1 MIDFEVPP
9 PLIAQE
15 PMEPRDHARL
25 LVVSRAENTL
35 THGHFYDL
43 PELLKPGDLLVLND
57 TRVLNARLLGHR
69 STTGGKWEGL
79 FLNARPDGTWEIL
92 CQTRGRLQP
101 GERIAIDPGPLQLK
115 LLAPTGGGSWHV
127 EPNLDGSVA
136 QILEQAGQVPLPPYI
151 RKGTA
156 RPADRQRY
164 QTVFAERTGAV
175 AAPTA
180 GLHFTPEL
188 FEKLS
193 RLKIDH
199 VFVTL
204 HVGLGTFL
212 PMQTDDPTKHVMH
225 QEWGE
230 LTADAAQTILHRR
243 AQGGRVVAVGTT
255 SVRVLETVA
264 RTGPLRAWS
273 GLTNLFIY
281 PPYAFQAVDA
291 LITNFH
297 FPKTTLLLLVEA
309 FAGTSLLE
317 TAYHDAIRENYRFF
331 SYGDAMLVT

>member
-9 PLIAQE
+9 QLIAQE
-15 PMEPRDHARL
+15 PIEPRDHARL
-25 LVVSRAENTL
+25 LVVSRSGKSLE
-35 THGHFYDL
+35 HRHFYDL
-43 PELLKPGDLLVLND
+43 PDLLKPGDLLVLND

-69 STTGGKWEGL
+69 SSTGGKWEGL
-79 FLNARPDGTWEIL
+79 FLNGRPDGTWEIM

-101 GERIAIDPGPLQLK
+101 GETIAIDPGPLQLK
-115 LLAPTGGGSWHV
+115 LLTPVGGGRWQV
-127 EPNLDGSVA
+127 EPNMGGSVA

-156 RPADRQRY
+156 RPEDRQRY
-164 QTVFAERTGAV
+164 QTVFAQRAGAV

-193 RLKIDH
+193 RREIDH

-212 PMQTDDPTKHVMH
+212 PIQTDDPTKHVMH

-230 LTADAAQTILHRR
+230 LKSDAAQTILRRR
-243 AQGGRVVAVGTT
+243 AAGGRIIAVGTT

-273 GLTNLFIY
+273 GLTDLFIY
-281 PPYAFQAVDA
+281 PPYAIQVVDV

-297 FPKTTLLLLVEA
+297 FPNTTLLLLVEA

-317 TAYHDAIRENYRFF
+317 TAYHDAIKDSYRFF
-331 SYGDAMLVT
+331 SFGDAMLVE

>member
-1 MIDFEVPP
+1 MIDFEVPQH
-9 PLIAQE
+9 LIAQE

-25 LVVSRAENTL
+25 LVVSRSNNSLA
-35 THGHFYDL
+35 HRHFYDL
-43 PELLKPGDLLVLND
+43 PDLLNPGDLLALND
-57 TRVLNARLLGHR
+57 TRVLNARLLGLR
-69 STTGGKWEGL
+69 TTTGGKWEGL
-79 FLNARPDGTWEIL
+79 FLSARPDGTWEIM
-92 CQTRGRLQP
+92 CQTRGRLKP
-101 GERIAIDPGPLQLK
+101 GEMIDIDPGPLQLK
-115 LLAPTGGGSWHV
+115 LLAPIGAGRWQV
-127 EPNLDGSVA
+127 EPSQSGSVA
-136 QILEQAGQVPLPPYI
+136 QILDQAGQVPLPPYI

-156 RPADRQRY
+156 RPEDRQRY
-164 QTVFAERTGAV
+164 QTVFAQRTGAV

-188 FEKLS
+188 IERLS
-193 RLKIDH
+193 RRGIDH

-212 PMQTDDPTKHVMH
+212 PMQKDDPTKHLMH

-230 LTADAAQTILHRR
+230 MTPDAAQNILRRR
-243 AQGGRVVAVGTT
+243 AEGGRIVAVGTT

-273 GLTNLFIY
+273 GLTDLFIY
-281 PPYAFQAVDA
+281 PPYAFQVVDA

-317 TAYHDAIRENYRFF
+317 MAYLDAIKENYRFF
-331 SYGDAMLVT
+331 SYGDTMLVE